1 MAERTDTEQKVATE
15 TKEAEPD
22 YTLRLMADLPIRS
35 PATIA
40 SESLEVQKR
49 TADALTMIANALT
62 PAALGDTLTGFAKAQ
77 AVGQIAS
84 AMVAAASKNGLD
96 SRNWQRI
103 ETETAHLL
111 GNVFDKVMQHLT
123 ARAKGDVD
131 PELKDAESGYKQWL
145 EGNDPGD
152 ESDGK

>member
-1 MAERTDTEQKVATE
+1 MAERTDTESKLELTVAQDTTPAVAATTE
-15 TKEAEPD
+15 LVEA
-22 YTLRLMADLPIRS
+22 
-35 PATIA
+35 
-40 SESLEVQKR
+40 QKR
-49 TADALTMIANALT
+49 VADALTTIAEALT
-62 PAALGDTLTGFAKAQ
+62 PARLSDTLTGFAKAQ

-123 ARAKGDVD
+123 AKAKGEVD
-131 PELKDAESGYKQWL
+131 PELKDAETGYKQWL

-152 ESDGK
+152 ETDGK

>member
-1 MAERTDTEQKVATE
+1 MAERTDTEEKLEITVAQDT
-15 TKEAEPD
+15 
-22 YTLRLMADLPIRS
+22 S
-35 PATIA
+35 PAVAATTELVEA
-40 SESLEVQKR
+40 QKR
-49 TADALTMIANALT
+49 VADALTTIAEALT
-62 PAALGDTLTGFAKAQ
+62 PDRLSDTLTGFAKAQ

-123 ARAKGDVD
+123 ARAKGEVD
-131 PELKDAESGYKQWL
+131 PELKDGEKGYKQWL